1 MSQTILGYDYIP
13 RVLST
18 RKSQVETLS
27 NILGLKTPH
36 NSIGSNFLAF
46 LINLSK
52 LSDELLWLWFRFC
65 TSAPE
70 GAGEGCSILT
80 FISGSNNNFES
91 LGIVNIGPDGK
102 GFPKFKIGWWA
113 SGTEIK
119 RCFLTSFI
127 SKLFFFFEIAQL
139 QFVLNDSVV

>member
-1 MSQTILGYDYIP
+1 MSLKLFLDMISDYIP
-13 RVLST
+13 RVLSI
-18 RKSQVETLS
+18 RKSQVVTLCI
-27 NILGLKTPH
+27 ILGLKTPH

-70 GAGEGCSILT
+70 GAGEGCSIFT

-113 SGTEIK
+113 SGTEK
-119 RCFLTSFI
+119 KMLHFDEFF
-127 SKLFFFFEIAQL
+127 SKLFSFFEIL
-139 QFVLNDSVV
+139 